1 MAGSWIFYTTFPK
14 IPLINPEF
22 KNIAQFAPP
31 LGFLIGTI
39 QSYIF
44 LFLTTN
50 SWSIY
55 ASALICLASGYLI
68 TGGLHID
75 GLMDTFDGIFAG
87 KKKRLKAM
95 KDSKVGSFGVQ
106 ALVFITLIQIA
117 CILKIQNLIIFV
129 LPICLF
135 WGRFSNLFFIEKF
148 KYMSYKK
155 KSISHKKFWNG
166 FKKESLISIIFLLI
180 FIAYQFVSI
189 TSQAILIKFLI
200 LILIG
205 IFLSYSIPNILGKK
219 IGGFNGDA
227 CGASVVLVETAML
240 FMHAIRTVLL
250 LSGRSSKTFFKNFLV
265 FIFGYF
271 FTIIKYTKSITR
283 NCEPNFSIFLGI
295 FKRIF

>member
-22 KNIAQFAPP
+22 KNIAQFAPS
-31 LGFLIGTI
+31 LGFFIGTI
-39 QSYIF
+39 QSCIF
-44 LFLTTN
+44 LLLRTN

-106 ALVFITLIQIA
+106 ALFFITLIQIA
-117 CILKIQNLIIFV
+117 CILKNQTLIIFV

-148 KYMSYKK
+148 KYTSFKK
-155 KSISHKKFWNG
+155 KTISHKKFWNG
-166 FKKESLISIIFLLI
+166 LKKD
-180 FIAYQFVSI
+180 Q
-189 TSQAILIKFLI
+189 
-200 LILIG
+200 
-205 IFLSYSIPNILGKK
+205 
-219 IGGFNGDA
+219 
-227 CGASVVLVETAML
+227 
-240 FMHAIRTVLL
+240 
-250 LSGRSSKTFFKNFLV
+250 SK
-265 FIFGYF
+265 
-271 FTIIKYTKSITR
+271 
-283 NCEPNFSIFLGI
+283 
-295 FKRIF
+295 

>member
-14 IPLINPEF
+14 IPLIKPEF

-31 LGFLIGTI
+31 IGFFIGII

-44 LFLTTN
+44 LFLRTN
-50 SWSIY
+50 SWSVY

-68 TGGLHID
+68 TGGRHID
-75 GLMDTFDGIFAG
+75 GLMDTFDGVFAG

-155 KSISHKKFWNG
+155 KSISHKKYWNG
-166 FKKESLISIIFLLI
+166 FKKESLISFIFLLM
-180 FIAYQFVSI
+180 FISFQLISI

-200 LILIG
+200 LILVG
-205 IFLSYSIPNILGKK
+205 IFLSYSIPILSL
-219 IGGFNGDA
+219 I
-227 CGASVVLVETAML
+227 
-240 FMHAIRTVLL
+240 HI
-250 LSGRSSKTFFKNFLV
+250 
-265 FIFGYF
+265 
-271 FTIIKYTKSITR
+271 
-283 NCEPNFSIFLGI
+283 
-295 FKRIF
+295 

>member
-31 LGFLIGTI
+31 IGFFIGII
-39 QSYIF
+39 QSCIF
-44 LFLTTN
+44 IFFSAN
-50 SWSIY
+50 SWTTY
-55 ASALICLASGYLI
+55 ASTLICLASGYLI
-68 TGGLHID
+68 TGGLHLD

-87 KKKRLKAM
+87 KKKLFKAM

-106 ALVFITLIQIA
+106 SLVFITLIQIA
-117 CILKIQNLIIFV
+117 CILKIQNQIMMV
-129 LPICLF
+129 LPTCLF
-135 WGRFSNLFFIEKF
+135 WGRFSNLFFIDKF

-180 FIAYQFVSI
+180 FIAYQLVSI
-189 TSQAILIKFLI
+189 TSHAILIKFLI

-205 IFLSYSIPNILGKK
+205 IFLSFSIPNILGNK

-240 FMHAIRTVLL
+240 FMHAILL
-250 LSGRSSKTFFKNFLV
+250 
-265 FIFGYF
+265 
-271 FTIIKYTKSITR
+271 
-283 NCEPNFSIFLGI
+283 
-295 FKRIF
+295 

>member
-1 MAGSWIFYTTFPK
+1 M
-14 IPLINPEF
+14 
-22 KNIAQFAPP
+22 
-31 LGFLIGTI
+31 
-39 QSYIF
+39 
-44 LFLTTN
+44 
-50 SWSIY
+50 
-55 ASALICLASGYLI
+55 ASGYLI
-68 TGGLHID
+68 TGGLHLD

-95 KDSKVGSFGVQ
+95 KDSKVGAFGVQ

-148 KYMSYKK
+148 KYMSYEK

-180 FIAYQFVSI
+180 FIAFQFISI
-189 TSQAILIKFLI
+189 TSQAISFKFLI
-200 LILIG
+200 LILSG
-205 IFLSYSIPNILGKK
+205 IFLSYSIPTILGNK

-240 FMHAIRTVLL
+240 FMHAILL
-250 LSGRSSKTFFKNFLV
+250 
-265 FIFGYF
+265 
-271 FTIIKYTKSITR
+271 
-283 NCEPNFSIFLGI
+283 
-295 FKRIF
+295 

>member
-31 LGFLIGTI
+31 IGFFIGII
-39 QSYIF
+39 QSCIF
-44 LFLTTN
+44 IVLREN

-55 ASALICLASGYLI
+55 PSALICLASGYLI
-68 TGGLHID
+68 TGGLHLD
-75 GLMDTFDGIFAG
+75 GLIDTFDGIFAG

-106 ALVFITLIQIA
+106 SLVFITLIQIA
-117 CILKIQNLIIFV
+117 CILKIQNQIIIV
-129 LPICLF
+129 LPICFF
-135 WGRFSNLFFIEKF
+135 WGRFSNLIFIEKF
-148 KYMSYKK
+148 KYISYKK

-166 FKKESLISIIFLLI
+166 FKQESLISIIFLLI
-180 FIAYQFVSI
+180 FIILRLVSI
-189 TSQAILIKFLI
+189 TSQAILIKFVF

-205 IFLSYSIPNILGKK
+205 IFLSYFIPNIIGHK

-240 FMHAIRTVLL
+240 FMHGILL
-250 LSGRSSKTFFKNFLV
+250 
-265 FIFGYF
+265 
-271 FTIIKYTKSITR
+271 
-283 NCEPNFSIFLGI
+283 
-295 FKRIF
+295 

>member
-44 LFLTTN
+44 LFLRTN

-55 ASALICLASGYLI
+55 ASTLICLASGYLI

-95 KDSKVGSFGVQ
+95 KDSKVGAFGVQ

-117 CILKIQNLIIFV
+117 CILKIQTLIIFV

-148 KYMSYKK
+148 KYISYKK
-155 KSISHKKFWNG
+155 KSFSHKKFWNG

-180 FIAYQFVSI
+180 FIPYQLVSI

-205 IFLSYSIPNILGKK
+205 IFLSYFIPIILGNK

-227 CGASVVLVETAML
+227 CGASIVLVETAML
-240 FMHAIRTVLL
+240 FMYAILL
-250 LSGRSSKTFFKNFLV
+250 
-265 FIFGYF
+265 
-271 FTIIKYTKSITR
+271 
-283 NCEPNFSIFLGI
+283 
-295 FKRIF
+295 

>member
-1 MAGSWIFYTTFPK
+1 LAGSWIFYTTFPK

-22 KNIAQFAPP
+22 KNIAQFAPL
-31 LGFLIGTI
+31 LGFFIGTI
-39 QSYIF
+39 QSIIFIF
-44 LFLTTN
+44 LKAS

-55 ASALICLASGYLI
+55 ASVLICLASGYLI
-68 TGGLHID
+68 TGGLHLD

-87 KKKRLKAM
+87 KKRRLKAM

-129 LPICLF
+129 LPMCLF

-155 KSISHKKFWNG
+155 KSFSHKKFWNG

-180 FIAYQFVSI
+180 FLAYKFVSL

-205 IFLSYSIPNILGKK
+205 IFVSYSIPNILGNK

-227 CGASVVLVETAML
+227 CGASVVLVETTML
-240 FMHAIRTVLL
+240 FMHAILL
-250 LSGRSSKTFFKNFLV
+250 
-265 FIFGYF
+265 
-271 FTIIKYTKSITR
+271 
-283 NCEPNFSIFLGI
+283 
-295 FKRIF
+295 

>member
-14 IPLINPEF
+14 IPFIKPEF
-22 KNIAQFAPP
+22 RNIAQFAPP
-31 LGFLIGTI
+31 LGFFIGTI

-44 LFLTTN
+44 IFLKEN

-55 ASALICLASGYLI
+55 ESALICLASGYLI
-68 TGGLHID
+68 TGGLHLD

-106 ALVFITLIQIA
+106 SLVFISLIQIA
-117 CILKIQNLIIFV
+117 CLLKIQSQIIIV

-148 KYMSYKK
+148 QYMSYKK

-180 FIAYQFVSI
+180 FIIYQLVSI
-189 TSQAILIKFLI
+189 TSQAVLINFLL
-200 LILIG
+200 LIFIG
-205 IFLSYSIPNILGKK
+205 IFLSYSIPNILGNK

-227 CGASVVLVETAML
+227 CGASVVLVETSML
-240 FMHAIRTVLL
+240 FMHSILL
-250 LSGRSSKTFFKNFLV
+250 
-265 FIFGYF
+265 
-271 FTIIKYTKSITR
+271 
-283 NCEPNFSIFLGI
+283 
-295 FKRIF
+295 

>member
-1 MAGSWIFYTTFPK
+1 M
-14 IPLINPEF
+14 INHEF
-22 KNIAQFAPP
+22 KNIAQFAPA
-31 LGFLIGTI
+31 LGFFIGTI

-44 LFLTTN
+44 IFLRAN

-68 TGGLHID
+68 TGGLHHD

-106 ALVFITLIQIA
+106 SLAFITLIQIA
-117 CILKIQNLIIFV
+117 CIIKIQSQIINF

-148 KYMSYKK
+148 KYISYKK

-180 FIAYQFVSI
+180 FIAYQLNSI
-189 TSQAILIKFLI
+189 SSQVVIIKFLF
-200 LILIG
+200 LILGG
-205 IFLSYSIPNILGKK
+205 IFLSYFIPNMLGKK

-227 CGASVVLVETAML
+227 CGASVVIVETAML
-240 FMHAIRTVLL
+240 FIHAI
-250 LSGRSSKTFFKNFLV
+250 FL
-265 FIFGYF
+265 
-271 FTIIKYTKSITR
+271 
-283 NCEPNFSIFLGI
+283 
-295 FKRIF
+295 

>member
-1 MAGSWIFYTTFPK
+1 LAGSWIFYTTFPK

-31 LGFLIGTI
+31 LGFFIGTI
-39 QSYIF
+39 QSYVF
-44 LFLTTN
+44 LFLRAN

-55 ASALICLASGYLI
+55 GSALICLASGYLI
-68 TGGLHID
+68 TGGLHLD

-87 KKKRLKAM
+87 KKRRLKAM

-106 ALVFITLIQIA
+106 ALVFLTLIQIA
-117 CILKIQNLIIFV
+117 CILKIQNVIIFV

-135 WGRFSNLFFIEKF
+135 WGRFSNLIFINNF
-148 KYMSYKK
+148 KYISYKR

-166 FKKESLISIIFLLI
+166 FKKESLISIFFLLI
-180 FIAYQFVSI
+180 FIPYKLVSI

-205 IFLSYSIPNILGKK
+205 IFLSYSIPYILGKK
-219 IGGFNGDA
+219 IGGFNGDS

-240 FMHAIRTVLL
+240 FMHAILL
-250 LSGRSSKTFFKNFLV
+250 
-265 FIFGYF
+265 
-271 FTIIKYTKSITR
+271 
-283 NCEPNFSIFLGI
+283 
-295 FKRIF
+295 

>member
-1 MAGSWIFYTTFPK
+1 LAGSWIFYTTFPK

-31 LGFLIGTI
+31 LGFFIGTI

-44 LFLTTN
+44 LLFRTN

-55 ASALICLASGYLI
+55 AASLICLASGYLI

-106 ALVFITLIQIA
+106 SLVFIMLIQIA
-117 CILKIQNLIIFV
+117 CILKIQNQILFV

-148 KYMSYKK
+148 RYMSYKK

-166 FKKESLISIIFLLI
+166 LKKESLVSIIFLLI
-180 FIAYQFVSI
+180 FITYQLVSI

-200 LILIG
+200 LLLFG

-227 CGASVVLVETAML
+227 CGASVVLVESAML
-240 FMHAIRTVLL
+240 FMHAILL
-250 LSGRSSKTFFKNFLV
+250 
-265 FIFGYF
+265 
-271 FTIIKYTKSITR
+271 
-283 NCEPNFSIFLGI
+283 
-295 FKRIF
+295 

>member
-1 MAGSWIFYTTFPK
+1 MNQFFLTIKYLIKNFAGSWIFYTTFPK

-22 KNIAQFAPP
+22 RNIAQFAPP
-31 LGFLIGTI
+31 LGFFIGTI
-39 QSYIF
+39 QSYIYIF
-44 LFLTTN
+44 FREN
-50 SWSIY
+50 SWPIY
-55 ASALICLASGYLI
+55 ASALICLTSGYLI
-68 TGGLHID
+68 TGGLHLD

-106 ALVFITLIQIA
+106 SLVFITLIQIA

-148 KYMSYKK
+148 KYTSYKK

-180 FIAYQFVSI
+180 FAAYQLFSI
-189 TSQAILIKFLI
+189 TSKAILIKFLL
-200 LILIG
+200 LILVG
-205 IFLSYSIPNILGKK
+205 IFISFSIPKMLGNK

-227 CGASVVLVETAML
+227 CGASVVLVETSML
-240 FMHAIRTVLL
+240 FIYAILL
-250 LSGRSSKTFFKNFLV
+250 
-265 FIFGYF
+265 
-271 FTIIKYTKSITR
+271 
-283 NCEPNFSIFLGI
+283 
-295 FKRIF
+295 

>member
-1 MAGSWIFYTTFPK
+1 M
-14 IPLINPEF
+14 
-22 KNIAQFAPP
+22 
-31 LGFLIGTI
+31 
-39 QSYIF
+39 
-44 LFLTTN
+44 
-50 SWSIY
+50 
-55 ASALICLASGYLI
+55 ASGYLI
-68 TGGLHID
+68 TGGLHLD

-87 KKKRLKAM
+87 KNKRLKAM

-106 ALVFITLIQIA
+106 SLVFITLIQIA
-117 CILKIQNLIIFV
+117 CILKIQTQIIFI

-148 KYMSYKK
+148 KYVSYKK

-180 FIAYQFVSI
+180 FIAYQLVSI

-205 IFLSYSIPNILGKK
+205 IFLSYSIPNILGNK

-240 FMHAIRTVLL
+240 FIHAILL
-250 LSGRSSKTFFKNFLV
+250 
-265 FIFGYF
+265 
-271 FTIIKYTKSITR
+271 
-283 NCEPNFSIFLGI
+283 
-295 FKRIF
+295 

>member
-1 MAGSWIFYTTFPK
+1 LAGSWIFYTTFPK

-31 LGFLIGTI
+31 LGFLIGAI

-44 LFLTTN
+44 LLFRTN

-55 ASALICLASGYLI
+55 ASSLICLASGYLI

-106 ALVFITLIQIA
+106 VLVFITLIQIA

-166 FKKESLISIIFLLI
+166 FKKESLISIFFLLI
-180 FIAYQFVSI
+180 FIPFQLVSI
-189 TSQAILIKFLI
+189 TSQAMLIKFLI
-200 LILIG
+200 LILVG
-205 IFLSYSIPNILGKK
+205 IFISYSIPNILGNK

-227 CGASVVLVETAML
+227 CGASVVLVETAMM
-240 FMHAIRTVLL
+240 FMHAILL
-250 LSGRSSKTFFKNFLV
+250 
-265 FIFGYF
+265 
-271 FTIIKYTKSITR
+271 
-283 NCEPNFSIFLGI
+283 
-295 FKRIF
+295 